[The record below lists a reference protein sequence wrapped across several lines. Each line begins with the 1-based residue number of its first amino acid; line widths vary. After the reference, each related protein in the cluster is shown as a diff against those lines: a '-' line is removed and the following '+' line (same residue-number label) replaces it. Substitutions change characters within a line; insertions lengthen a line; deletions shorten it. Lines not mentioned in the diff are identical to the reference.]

1 MAPVSLVVSAFAP
14 VTDVRATL
22 TPQLH
27 QEPGSLLYL
36 LDLGAG
42 RDRLGGSCLAQVFGV
57 AGGEAPDLDEPQRL
71 VQLAGC
77 LAALRAEGLVQAYH
91 DRADGGLFAT
101 LCEMAFAGRSGL
113 DIELPAAADA
123 HGALFSE
130 ELGVVLQVRVADAAR
145 VEEIL
150 GAHGVGGWSRRIG
163 TVMAGSRILVR
174 QAGEAL
180 LDFER
185 GELHAQWS
193 ELSWRMQRLRD
204 NPDTADEA
212 RAATLDADDPGL
224 SPLLSFDMAAN
235 PAAPHIATGQRP
247 RVAILREQGV
257 NSQLEMAAACLRAGF
272 TPIDVHMSDLL
283 SGRHRLDDFRGLLVC
298 GGFSFGD
305 VLGAGGGWAR
315 SILFNARLRAGFEAW
330 FQREDVFTLGVC
342 NGCQMLS
349 SLRGIIPGSAH
360 WPRFVRNRSEQFEAR
375 FGLVEVLESRSVLL
389 EGMAGSRLLIP
400 SSHGEGRA
408 EFAAAGD
415 LAACRDA
422 GQLAIRYVDNHGRP
436 ATGYPANPN
445 GSPEGVAGIVSA
457 DGRVTLFMPHPERVH
472 LTMQHS
478 WHPADWGEEGPWMRM
493 FYNARAWVG

>member
-1 MAPVSLVVSAFAP
+1 M
-14 VTDVRATL
+14 
-22 TPQLH
+22 
-27 QEPGSLLYL
+27 
-36 LDLGAG
+36 
-42 RDRLGGSCLAQVFGV
+42 
-57 AGGEAPDLDEPQRL
+57 
-71 VQLAGC
+71 
-77 LAALRAEGLVQAYH
+77 
-91 DRADGGLFAT
+91 
-101 LCEMAFAGRSGL
+101 
-113 DIELPAAADA
+113 
-123 HGALFSE
+123 
-130 ELGVVLQVRVADAAR
+130 
-145 VEEIL
+145 
-150 GAHGVGGWSRRIG
+150 
-163 TVMAGSRILVR
+163 
-174 QAGEAL
+174 
-180 LDFER
+180 
-185 GELHAQWS
+185 
-193 ELSWRMQRLRD
+193 
-204 NPDTADEA
+204 
-212 RAATLDADDPGL
+212 
-224 SPLLSFDMAAN
+224 
-235 PAAPHIATGQRP
+235 
-247 RVAILREQGV
+247 
-257 NSQLEMAAACLRAGF
+257 
-272 TPIDVHMSDLL
+272 
-283 SGRHRLDDFRGLLVC
+283 
-298 GGFSFGD
+298 
-305 VLGAGGGWAR
+305 LGAGGGWAR